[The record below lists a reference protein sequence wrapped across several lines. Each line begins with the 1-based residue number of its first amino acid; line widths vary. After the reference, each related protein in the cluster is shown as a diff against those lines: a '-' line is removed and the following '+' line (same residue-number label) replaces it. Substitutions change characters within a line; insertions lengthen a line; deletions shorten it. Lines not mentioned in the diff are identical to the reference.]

1 MLCSAHAIKLEMLF
15 ETDAPLRKY
24 TLSNIIHDEIK
35 CKKLQCAKNNGIHWK
50 LLKEL
55 CLQMLLG
62 LDIFAGRHF
71 KF

>member
-35 CKKLQCAKNNGIHWK
+35 CKKLQCAKNNGIH
-50 LLKEL
+50 
-55 CLQMLLG
+55 
-62 LDIFAGRHF
+62 
-71 KF
+71 